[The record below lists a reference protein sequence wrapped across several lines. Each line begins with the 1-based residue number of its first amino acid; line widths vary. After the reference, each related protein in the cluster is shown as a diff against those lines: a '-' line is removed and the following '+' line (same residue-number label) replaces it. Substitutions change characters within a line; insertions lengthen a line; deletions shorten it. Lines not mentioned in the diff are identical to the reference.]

1 MRMAAN
7 QYLTTANPGD
17 ADAPVSPILSIDR
30 GSTDQFEQT
39 IEAHAH
45 PEPKL
50 IWSVSATATVTA
62 AARHWLI
69 PPGYG
74 LWIPGGVEHGGAVL
88 RAGEGS
94 AVAFS
99 PDHCPITWPRP
110 TGVAVGPL
118 LRELIAHLHQVS
130 HHDPS
135 RPHAE
140 ALMFALLVPLP
151 THDIHVTMPTDPRAR
166 AIAER
171 LVADPADEREL
182 AAWADHVHS
191 SVRTLARLFTMETGL
206 SFARWRTRV
215 RIRTA
220 VQLLADGASVTTT
233 ARAVGYR
240 KPSAFI
246 SAFSRVTGHTP
257 GTYLHTD

>member
-1 MRMAAN
+1 M
-7 QYLTTANPGD
+7 
-17 ADAPVSPILSIDR
+17 SPILSIDR
-30 GSTDQFEQT
+30 GSSDQYDT
-39 IEAHAH
+39 VIETHAH

-50 IWSVSATATVTA
+50 IWSVSATATVHA
-62 AARHWLI
+62 AARDWLI

-74 LWIPGGVEHGGAVL
+74 LWIPGGVAHGGAVL

-99 PDHCPITWPRP
+99 PDSCPITWTRP

-118 LRELIAHLHQVS
+118 LRELFAHLYLASHQ
-130 HHDPS
+130 DPS

-140 ALMFALLVPLP
+140 ALMFALLVALP
-151 THDIHVTMPTDPRAR
+151 THDIHVAVPTDPRVR

-171 LVADPADEREL
+171 LVADPSDQREL
-182 AAWADHVHS
+182 AAWSDHVHA
-191 SVRTLARLFTMETGL
+191 SVRTLSRLFPRETGL
-206 SFARWRTRV
+206 SFARWRTQV
-215 RIRTA
+215 RIRA
-220 VQLLADGASVTTT
+220 AIQLLADGASVNAT

-246 SAFSRVTGHTP
+246 SAFRRVTGHTP

>member
-1 MRMAAN
+1 MRMAVN
-7 QYLTTANPGD
+7 QYPAAASPADG
-17 ADAPVSPILSIDR
+17 DAPVSPILSIDR
-30 GSTDQFEQT
+30 GSSDQFEQV
-39 IEAHAH
+39 IETHAH

-62 AARHWLI
+62 AARDWLI

-74 LWIPGGVEHGGAVL
+74 LWIPGAVEHSGAVL

-99 PDHCPITWPRP
+99 PDRCPIAWTQP

-118 LRELIAHLHQVS
+118 LRELIAHLHLAS
-130 HHDPS
+130 PHDPS
-135 RPHAE
+135 RLHAE
-140 ALMFALLVPLP
+140 ALMFALLVALP
-151 THDIHVTMPTDPRAR
+151 THDLHVAMPTDPRMR

-171 LVADPADEREL
+171 LIADPADQREL
-182 AAWADHVHS
+182 AAWADHVHA
-191 SVRTLARLFTMETGL
+191 SVRTLSRLFPSETGL
-206 SFARWRTRV
+206 SFARWRTQV
-215 RIRTA
+215 RIRA
-220 VQLLADGASVTTT
+220 AIQLLADGASVNTT

-246 SAFSRVTGHTP
+246 SAFRRVTGHTP
-257 GTYLHTD
+257 GTYIRPD